1 MKTQLAMI
9 EEKPNSV
16 EIPDKELYK
25 YLLDKN
31 YIKSKDTEKNERKR
45 RTLKRQRNFLKK

>member
-1 MKTQLAMI
+1 MKSQLVLI
-9 EEKPNSV
+9 EDKYSSI

-31 YIKSKDTEKNERKR
+31 FIKTKDTEKNERKR
-45 RTLKRQRNFLKK
+45 RTLKRHRNFLKK